1 MTIITSLLT
10 GVEYDTD
17 IQRVSENQIVIFFGY
32 AMRQSRYVV
41 CRVEHTSIGYTYT
54 MIDPDTYEYHTTE
67 TIMPLSQKHG
77 IGYYYDDTAPEF
89 MDSTQVALIMEE
101 AERKRKEQEEKR
113 EAERER
119 TEQLKAVGRK
129 RMEQILPHG
138 AKAIIVARLKQDDS
152 DPMTDYFASH
162 TVRTVIIGISTHT
175 RDLFSEMRKCA
186 AHFPHTSH
194 LAEPNARYE
203 HREKYSMGAGYYL
216 GESKYYGWIVHKVV
230 IHNRERFIEEFAL
243 TASDE
248 ENICLAPNIPAT
260 PSAEHIATPQG
271 EFLIV
276 DYSERAIAVF
286 GDTRPLKAQL
296 SAMGG
301 RFNSHLN
308 YEGERRAGWI
318 FQRKCKEQLT
328 ALLGIGKE

>member
-1 MTIITSLLT
+1 
-10 GVEYDTD
+10 
-17 IQRVSENQIVIFFGY
+17 
-32 AMRQSRYVV
+32 
-41 CRVEHTSIGYTYT
+41 
-54 MIDPDTYEYHTTE
+54 
-67 TIMPLSQKHG
+67 MPLSQKHG

-89 MDSTQVALIMEE
+89 MDSTQVALIKEE

-119 TEQLKAVGRK
+119 TEQLKAMGRK

-194 LAEPNARYE
+194 LAEPDARYE

-216 GESKYYGWIVHKVV
+216 GESKYYGWIVHKVA

-248 ENICLAPNIPAT
+248 ENICLPNIAPA
-260 PSAEHIATPQG
+260 PSAEHTATPQG

-286 GDTRPLKAQL
+286 GNTRPLKAQL

-308 YEGERRAGWI
+308 YEGEKRVGWI